1 MIENTNQIVDEAKV
15 NAILEKTKNPSNEIV
30 LSILKKA
37 RGRKGLS
44 PEETGYLVNANE
56 PEQLKEMFR
65 VASLIKNEIYGER
78 LVFFAPL
85 YASDYCV
92 NDCLYCNFHTS
103 NKDTKRTKLTLEEV
117 KRQTEILINMGHK
130 RVLLE
135 FGEDPKQNDI
145 DYVCDVV
152 NAVYSVKTPKG
163 NIRRINLNI
172 AATTTENY
180 RKIKNTNIGTYQLFQ
195 ETYHRETYKKLHPK
209 GPKSDYDRQ
218 ITAQDRALEAG
229 IDDRG
234 IGVLFGLYDWKFEIV
249 SLISHAEYLERK
261 GGVGPHTISVPRLCE
276 APTVTYTPEYPVSD
290 ADFLKLIAI
299 IRLAVP
305 YTGMIISTRETAEI
319 RRTAFKIGISQT
331 SAASVTTTGGYGKKT
346 ASAQF
351 ETHDKRS
358 VEEVI
363 TDAVANNILPSFC
376 TACYRMGRT
385 GENFMGIAK
394 PGEIHDFCR
403 PNGILTFAEYLE
415 DFAPAELKQ
424 KGYALIGTYLE
435 QIDDIKLKQKTKEHL
450 ELVKKGKRDL
460 YF

>member
-1 MIENTNQIVDEAKV
+1 MSDDTRKIVDERKLFETLDRTRTASQEV
-15 NAILEKTKNPSNEIV
+15 ITR
-30 LSILKKA
+30 ILKKA
-37 RGRKGLS
+37 KEKKGLTV
-44 PEETGYLVNANE
+44 EETGVLVNMPGSENIE
-56 PEQLKEMFR
+56 ELFR

-92 NDCLYCNFHTS
+92 NDCAYCNFHAS
-103 NKDTKRTKLTLEEV
+103 NKDAKRSRLTMDEV
-117 KRQTEILINMGHK
+117 RSQTEILVNMGHK

-135 FGEDPKQNDI
+135 FGEDPKQADI
-145 DYVCDVV
+145 DYVVSVID
-152 NAVYSVKTPKG
+152 AIYSVKTPKG
-163 NIRRINLNI
+163 NIRRINVNI

-180 RKIKNTNIGTYQLFQ
+180 RKLKAAHIGTYQLFQ
-195 ETYHRETYKKLHPK
+195 ETYHRETFKKLHK
-209 GPKSDYDRQ
+209 GPKADYNRQ

-234 IGVLFGLYDWKFEIV
+234 LGVLFGLFDWKFEV
-249 SLISHAEYLERK
+249 LALISHAEYLERN

-276 APTVTYTPEYPVSD
+276 APTVNYTPEYPVSD
-290 ADFLKLIAI
+290 EDFLKLIAI

-305 YTGMIISTRETAEI
+305 YTGMIISTRETAEL
-319 RRTAFKIGISQT
+319 RSKAFKIGISQT
-331 SAASVTTTGGYGKKT
+331 SAASVTTTGGYGKK
-346 ASAQF
+346 SAMSQF
-351 ETHDKRS
+351 ESHDKRK

-363 TDAVANNILPSFC
+363 ADAVGQNLLPSFC

-415 DFAPAELKQ
+415 DFAPLGLKE
-424 KGYALIGTYLE
+424 KGYKLINHFLGLIE
-435 QIDDIKLKQKTKEHL
+435 DERLKKKTTEHL